1 MSLLTIF
8 SAHVK
13 FTVKEVLCV
22 GSGLL
27 FIRGVFKTQNDEMP
41 TWLPSITLRLAF
53 QSDHYLSLRSSWI
66 I

>member
-13 FTVKEVLCV
+13 FTVKVVLCV

-27 FIRGVFKTQNDEMP
+27 FIRGVFKTRNDEMP
-41 TWLPSITLRLAF
+41 TRLP
-53 QSDHYLSLRSSWI
+53 
-66 I
+66 